1 MQFSVEFS
9 GKIRPR
15 RDPQVGKGDGCPEED
30 DACQVAA
37 LAGLVAVRRGHLEN
51 LKWVRANRDGAEPFQ
66 DEETCSAA
74 AKGVDSG
81 VVEGDWLQLC
91 VGRAH
96 MQCSGTRRA
105 TQGFEVGEGEWV

>member
-30 DACQVAA
+30 DAC
-37 LAGLVAVRRGHLEN
+37 LVAVRRGHLEN
-51 LKWVRANRDGAEPFQ
+51 LKWVRANRDGAESFQ

-81 VVEGDWLQLC
+81 VVEGDWLC

-96 MQCSGTRRA
+96 VHAVQRH
-105 TQGFEVGEGEWV
+105 EEGDSRF

>member
-1 MQFSVEFS
+1 MQFSAEFS

-51 LKWVRANRDGAEPFQ
+51 LKWVRANRDGTVAISGRGDMLLNAYLC
-66 DEETCSAA
+66 DE
-74 AKGVDSG
+74 
-81 VVEGDWLQLC
+81 
-91 VGRAH
+91 
-96 MQCSGTRRA
+96 
-105 TQGFEVGEGEWV
+105 